1 LIKVGQQTAG
11 LRSDCSIAARIE
23 IPGGVRRGTTY
34 LATFAM
40 NDTSGVVLNRR
51 ITIRGT

>member
-1 LIKVGQQTAG
+1 LIKVGQQTAPV
-11 LRSDCSIAARIE
+11 RADCSIAARIE
-23 IPGGVRRGTTY
+23 IPGGVKKGTTY

-40 NDTSGVVLNRR
+40 NDASGVVLNRR